1 MNNKK
6 HFLFRQIDSWFFR
19 ESRSMDGAGSTALN
33 SVFPPPNNTLMGAI
47 RTEIGNR
54 YHAENGSDW
63 KSFNKNSELAKIIG
77 FAHDYADL
85 KAQGTWLYRHSEQ
98 QLYFPCPLNLLKQGE
113 NDLGFFQ
120 LGEPCHCDLGNNVVL
135 PKLDYDKEQKPLENA
150 YISQTAF
157 QQLLSGNA
165 PTETVVEQKDVLT
178 EESRLGIARDNQRR
192 KTEDG
197 KLYQTKHIRL
207 DDDWQL
213 YLGLDG
219 VNNDNAPTDT
229 TLRLGGEARMA
240 ALTTLAAAPSLPTKP
255 TANNAEH
262 LVMYLLTPMPDSR
275 EQGNQQTNQPALPNV
290 GFQVLETDGLTTWKG
305 QLNGVNIDIISAIT
319 GKPERI
325 GGWDM
330 VKHQS
335 LPVRSFIPAGSC
347 WYIDVSGQSNNE
359 TQALIDG
366 LHGQFLT
373 TGKDRALG
381 YGQVV
386 IGLSPTT

>member
-1 MNNKK
+1 MQ
-6 HFLFRQIDSWFFR
+6 HFLFKPIDSWFFR

-54 YHAENGSDW
+54 YHADNGSDW

-77 FAHDYADL
+77 FGNDYADL
-85 KAQGTWLYRHSEQ
+85 KAQGTWLYRQSEQ

-120 LGEPCHCDLGNNVVL
+120 LGEPCHCDLGDNVVL
-135 PKLDYDKEQKPLENA
+135 PKLDYDKEQKSIENV

-165 PTETVVEQKDVLT
+165 PTEKEVEQKDILT
-178 EESRLGIARDNQRR
+178 EEPRLGIARDNQRR

-207 DDDWQL
+207 KDDWQL

-219 VNNDNAPTDT
+219 VNDDAPTDT

-240 ALTTLAAAPSLPTKP
+240 ALTTLATAPTLPQKP
-255 TANNAEH
+255 TANNAEY
-262 LVMYLLTPMPDSR
+262 LVMYLLTPMPDNR
-275 EQGNQQTNQPALPNV
+275 EQDNQPALPS
-290 GFQVLETDGLTTWKG
+290 GDFQRVEGDGLTTWKG
-305 QLNGVNIDIISAIT
+305 QLNGINIDIISAIT
-319 GKPERI
+319 GKAERI

-347 WYIDVSGQSNNE
+347 WYIKTDNA
-359 TQALIDG
+359 QALIDG